1 MESILKAL
9 GVLLYGGFI
18 NYLVWL
24 FFYWVTPHMV
34 GADSWVA
41 WAIWISSFILWALYS
56 LLASGVSFL
65 FMPIASLVKGSK
77 VVAIAC
83 LLVVIGVLLNGYDAV
98 TMPWFFKGDYT
109 TSMYAMAVW
118 MSLFTGFMYLQIV
131 ISLSSVA
138 LKELTGKED

>member
-1 MESILKAL
+1 MKAILKSL

-41 WAIWISSFILWALYS
+41 WAIWISSFILSAFY
-56 LLASGVSFL
+56 LLFASGVSFL
-65 FMPIASLVKGSK
+65 FMPVASLVKGSK

-98 TMPWFFKGDYT
+98 TMPWFFKGEYT
-109 TSMYAMAVW
+109 TRMCAMAVW
-118 MSLFTGFMYLQIV
+118 MSLFAGLTYLQIV